1 MKRDPFRVGLALL
14 LVASAGLFITGSI
27 MEHGHKETVTNST
40 ETGRE
45 TSGEGSGASTP
56 IEATKSSER
65 LFGLD
70 LERPGIVAAASVV
83 TIGLAGLVLAWRD
96 KRALWFIA
104 LFAIA
109 FAVLDVREAIHQ
121 SNESRT
127 SLLALAS
134 VLATIHLLTAILAGI
149 GTRRVPRDSLVA

>member
-14 LVASAGLFITGSI
+14 LLVSAGLFITGSI
-27 MEHGHKETVTNST
+27 MERGLREAVPKST
-40 ETGRE
+40 ETGGE
-45 TSGEGSGASTP
+45 TSGEGSAHT
-56 IEATKSSER
+56 EAVKASER

-83 TIGLAGLVLAWRD
+83 TLALAGLGLAWRD
-96 KRALWFIA
+96 RRALLLIA

-121 SNESRT
+121 SSESRT
-127 SLLALAS
+127 SLLVLAS
-134 VLATIHLLTAILAGI
+134 VLATIHVITAILAGA
-149 GTRRVPRDSLVA
+149 GARRAPRGSVVAT